1 MTWPPRR
8 PPRLPLRHASPSW
21 KLTAI
26 PLLSTSQRLL
36 AQKMLALLD
45 SFAPGRLATLYNKYC
60 SSLRHDA
67 HLRRLWPPRHSPW
80 PEQLRDNLRRLNIPA
95 LHVPHDSAAGLAE
108 NVNRTSGRRQARPAR
123 DPLSCPKPHA
133 GCGPTRGWQQRWV
146 QRKGARLQGSAS
158 VQAKRQRVRSSPFPA
173 KSSSHCVMSSAMSS
187 MKAPRLDTFF
197 LNRSTPVQIG
207 SGQASLRGTRKA
219 SPSALGI
226 TFKGDERVCKHA
238 IRLVCGHFSR
248 AAHKVIDLVV
258 VSKRL

>member
-1 MTWPPRR
+1 
-8 PPRLPLRHASPSW
+8 
-21 KLTAI
+21 
-26 PLLSTSQRLL
+26 
-36 AQKMLALLD
+36 MLALLD
-45 SFAPGRLATLYNKYC
+45 HCFAPGRGLAAWPLCITSNAAVCIHK
-60 SSLRHDA
+60 DA
-67 HLRRLWPPRHSPW
+67 RLRRLWPPRHSPW

-123 DPLSCPKPHA
+123 DPLSCPEPHA
-133 GCGPTRGWQQRWV
+133 GCGPAARGWQERWV
-146 QRKGARLQGSAS
+146 QRKGARLQGSAK

-173 KSSSHCVMSSAMSS
+173 KSSSHCVMSSAISS

-219 SPSALGI
+219 SPSPSGI

-258 VSKRL
+258 VSKRLQSL